1 MHNKMLLRNNNAY
14 KYAEKKTSNM
24 FFDKLKLL
32 TSYFLTIIII
42 LQKMQNVIVFGTLI
56 EKKIIYSD
64 LHVAIYI

>member
-1 MHNKMLLRNNNAY
+1 MQK
-14 KYAEKKTSNM
+14 KKTSNM

-64 LHVAIYI
+64 LHVALYI